1 MNGLVWVTLGTA
13 VVWCFGL
20 RLSFMQLPS
29 FVSLHINM
37 GHQSFLFITDLKITA
52 EAVEILSINYD
63 FLHHFVFFTTS
74 KKRPSNNKASASC
87 A

>member
-52 EAVEILSINYD
+52 EAVEILSINYASIY
-63 FLHHFVFFTTS
+63 FILFS
-74 KKRPSNNKASASC
+74 AGKNRPPNNKASES
-87 A
+87 

>member
-1 MNGLVWVTLGTA
+1 MFTYDIDTVDLGYSIT
-13 VVWCFGL
+13 GGI
-20 RLSFMQLPS
+20 S
-29 FVSLHINM
+29 H
-37 GHQSFLFITDLKITA
+37 ITDLKITA